1 MAVFVQELKKLFRP
15 RLMVIALVLW
25 LALSFVLSFQ
35 DYGTLYKTMH
45 TENYPAHYSFIDS
58 SAYSL
63 NLQFT
68 DMLQEEYGPSIEQ
81 EELPGMQA
89 QLNRMT
95 QQILDAAAEDEVF
108 RSCHITINSDLTLN
122 DPEYSQQPIT
132 EEMDTSSDSFDPYQ
146 NEYNYFY
153 ILSYNYG
160 QLKFNTMDEPVY
172 FAQALQE
179 LIPQLTEKAA
189 RSTDETLY
197 FVMNDTLLWYLG
209 DLLFPICVA
218 VIIGILCMI
227 PPYAVLENRSRTPQ
241 LLYSTKTGRRI
252 LGYRFGA
259 VAAGSLLCA
268 GVGVLTFAILLIPLD
283 LEPYYHTPIRDVLS
297 PQLNPP
303 GTFARDITYLELL
316 IFLCIFLVLAGLIIT
331 LLTTLAVFHQRN
343 IVTAMITTIPGIVL
357 EFALALHYTSG
368 VFSGTLSET
377 GSLKQIVQEP
387 LTLLGL
393 LAFAL
398 LLSASISFCSNRRKE
413 IR

>member
-1 MAVFVQELKKLFRP
+1 MAVFAQELKKLFRP

-25 LALSFVLSFQ
+25 LALSFFLSFR
-35 DYGTLYKTMH
+35 DYGTLYTMTH
-45 TENYPAHYSFIDS
+45 TENYPAHCTVYDSEYSVE
-58 SAYSL
+58 
-63 NLQFT
+63 LQFT
-68 DMLQEEYGPSIEQ
+68 DMMLEEYGPSIER
-81 EELPGMQA
+81 EELPRMQA
-89 QLNRMT
+89 QLDRMT
-95 QQILDAAAEDEVF
+95 QQILDAAAKDEVF
-108 RSCHITINSDLTLN
+108 QRYHITVNPDLSYN
-122 DPEYSQQPIT
+122 KPEYSAPPIT
-132 EEMDTSSDSFDPYQ
+132 DEADTSSNVGPYQ
-146 NEYNYFY
+146 SEEDYYY
-153 ILSYNYG
+153 VLAYRDG
-160 QLKFNTMDEPVY
+160 QLKFDSMDEPVY
-172 FAQALQE
+172 FAQALRD
-179 LIPQLTEKAA
+179 LIPLLTEKAA
-189 RSTDETLY
+189 RTGEDSLY
-197 FVMNDTLLWYLG
+197 YVMSNTLLYHLSE
-209 DLLFPICVA
+209 LLFPVCAA
-218 VIIGILCMI
+218 VIAGLICLI
-227 PPYAVLENRSRTPQ
+227 PPYAILENKSRTPQ

-316 IFLCIFLVLAGLIIT
+316 IFLCIFLALAGLIIT

-343 IVTAMITTIPGIVL
+343 IITAMITTIPGIVL

-398 LLSASISFCSNRRKE
+398 LLSASISFCSARRKE
-413 IR
+413 IK

>member
-95 QQILDAAAEDEVF
+95 QQILDAAARDEVF
-108 RSCHITINSDLTLN
+108 QRYHITVNPDLTCN
-122 DPEYSQQPIT
+122 VPGYSSPPIT
-132 EEMDTSSDSFDPYQ
+132 DETDTSSGFAPYQ
-146 NEYNYFY
+146 SEEDYYYVGGF
-153 ILSYNYG
+153 LSG
-160 QLKFNTMDEPVY
+160 RLRFDSMDEPVY
-172 FAQALQE
+172 FAQALRD
-179 LIPQLTEKAA
+179 LIPLLTEKAA
-189 RSTDETLY
+189 LTGEDSLY
-197 FVMNDTLLWYLG
+197 YVMSDTLLYHLSE
-209 DLLFPICVA
+209 LLFPVCAAAIAGLIC
-218 VIIGILCMI
+218 LI
-227 PPYAVLENRSRTPQ
+227 PPYAILENKSRTPQ

-259 VAAGSLLCA
+259 VTAGSLLCA

-316 IFLCIFLVLAGLIIT
+316 IFLCIFLALAGLIIT

-387 LTLLGL
+387 LILLGL
-393 LAFAL
+393 LTFVLLFSMSSAFY
-398 LLSASISFCSNRRKE
+398 SNKRKE
-413 IR
+413 VM